1 MRVRGHV
8 RLVAMVW
15 LTCQMV
21 AFAAAPFVLCNDHNV
36 MSQAGG
42 AHECDPQQHHHHGQP
57 AETPSNQEHHH
68 GATGPAAPISND
80 AALNCR
86 CTVSDAALA
95 ALTLESGILTNE
107 FVLDTK
113 LVTALMVVRDYAAPT
128 RSHQID
134 TPPPRA

>member
-1 MRVRGHV
+1 MRVRAHI

-15 LTCQMV
+15 LTCQVV

-36 MSQAGG
+36 MSQLGS
-42 AHECDPQQHHHHGQP
+42 AHECDPQQHHHHGQS
-57 AETPSNQEHHH
+57 AQTPTKHEHHH
-68 GATGPAAPISND
+68 SASEAASTTSND

-95 ALTLESGILTNE
+95 ALTLESGVLTSE
-107 FVLDTK
+107 FVLDTN
-113 LVTALMVVRDYAAPT
+113 LVTASVVVRNYAAPT
-128 RSHQID
+128 RSQPID